1 MSPISTTAS
10 PATGP
15 TDQALLRSFQAPLQ
29 ARALWQVASTFG
41 LYVALVVAM
50 YISAGISVWLTLL
63 LAIPGSGLIVRIFMF
78 QHDCGHNSFFAS
90 ARHNRMLG
98 RVCSLVTVTPFAYW
112 RRLHARHHGDWANL
126 DNRGIPADFYSDC
139 LTLAEYQGLSRFN
152 RWLYRVSHHPALIHL
167 LLPPVIFIL
176 LYRLPF
182 DTPRSCKTERRSVY
196 ALNLGLV
203 LVFGG
208 LAYFFGIKTVLLV
221 HLPAMAL
228 SAIMGIWLFSV
239 QPRFE
244 DAQWFRKADW
254 TLADAALHGSS
265 YLKLPRLLRWFTAD
279 IGVHHVH
286 HLRPTIPN
294 YRLQECHEAC
304 QPMTAAVSTIGLA
317 DALKAPSF
325 VLWDEERHRMVPF
338 PA

>member
-1 MSPISTTAS
+1 
-10 PATGP
+10 
-15 TDQALLRSFQAPLQ
+15 
-29 ARALWQVASTFG
+29 
-41 LYVALVVAM
+41 
-50 YISAGISVWLTLL
+50 
-63 LAIPGSGLIVRIFMF
+63 
-78 QHDCGHNSFFAS
+78 
-90 ARHNRMLG
+90 
-98 RVCSLVTVTPFAYW
+98 VCSLVTVTPFAYW

-228 SAIMGIWLFSV
+228 SAIIGIWLFSV
-239 QPRFE
+239 QHRFE

-254 TLADAALHGSS
+254 TLAEAALHGSS
-265 YLKLPRLLRWFTAD
+265 YLRLPRLLRWFTAD

-286 HLRPTIPN
+286 HLRPAIPN

-325 VLWDEERHRMVPF
+325 VLWDEERRCMVPF

>member
-1 MSPISTTAS
+1 M
-10 PATGP
+10 
-15 TDQALLRSFQAPLQ
+15 
-29 ARALWQVASTFG
+29 WQVASTFA
-41 LYVALVVAM
+41 LYAALVVVM
-50 YISAGISVWLTLL
+50 YASVEISVWLTLL
-63 LAIPGSGLIVRIFMF
+63 LAIPASGLIVRIFMF
-78 QHDCGHNSFFAS
+78 QHDCGHNSFFPS
-90 ARHNRMLG
+90 ARHNRILG

-112 RRLHARHHGDWANL
+112 KRLHARHHGDWSNL

-139 LTLAEYQGLSRFN
+139 LTLTEYEGLGGFN

-182 DTPRSCKTERRSVY
+182 DTPRSCAAERRSVY
-196 ALNLGLV
+196 ALNLGL
-203 LVFGG
+203 LLAFGG
-208 LAYFFGIKTVLLV
+208 LAYFFGIKAVLLV

-239 QPRFE
+239 QHRFE

-254 TLADAALHGSS
+254 TLSGAALHGSS
-265 YLKLPRLLRWFTAD
+265 YLKLPRILRWFTAD

-286 HLRPTIPN
+286 HLRPGIPN
-294 YRLQECHEAC
+294 YRLRDCHEAC
-304 QPMTAAVSTIGLA
+304 QPMTAAVTTITIG

-325 VLWDEERHRMVPF
+325 VLWDEERRCMVPF